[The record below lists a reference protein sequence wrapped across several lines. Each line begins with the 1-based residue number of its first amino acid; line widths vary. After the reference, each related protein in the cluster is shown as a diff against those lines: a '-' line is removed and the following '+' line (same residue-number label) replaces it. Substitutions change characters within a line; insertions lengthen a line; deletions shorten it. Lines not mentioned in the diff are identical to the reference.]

1 MSLESNESNISTEA
15 KDDNSWSYVTLVAI
29 AGGFCQQGILY
40 TIKVTDFYY
49 ITYDTYKTK
58 K

>member
-49 ITYDTYKTK
+49 YTYKTK